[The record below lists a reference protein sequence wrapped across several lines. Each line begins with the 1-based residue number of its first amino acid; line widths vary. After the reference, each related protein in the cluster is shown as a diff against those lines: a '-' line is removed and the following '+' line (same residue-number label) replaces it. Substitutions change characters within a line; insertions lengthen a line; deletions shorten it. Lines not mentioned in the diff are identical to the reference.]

1 MGKFRVL
8 RDDYPDTDMESQDFY
23 KFAMHEG
30 KQSNKIAFYDEVS
43 FTMTA
48 GSDHASAV
56 IPHNLGYTPVVHP
69 TIKYG
74 TKGFPFMGVFMPQI
88 EVPSDDS
95 GFGYELIIFFVLW
108 DATNVTIDAY
118 TSLFGTVKNNETF
131 TLEAYIMLDE
141 Q

>member
-30 KQSNKIAFYDEVS
+30 KQSNKIAFYDEVNVV
-43 FTMTA
+43 MVA
-48 GSDHASAV
+48 GTDSASAT

-69 TIKYG
+69 TVKYG
-74 TKGFPFMGVFMPQI
+74 SKGFPYMGVFMPQV

-95 GFGYELIIFFVLW
+95 GFGYELIIFFILW
-108 DATNVTIDAY
+108 DDTNITINAY
-118 TSLFGTVKNNETF
+118 TSLFGTVKNTETF
-131 TLEAYIMLDE
+131 TIEAYIMLDE